1 MTKSSNDAM
10 TPFKIVIL
18 MFNLA
23 IFFSILYL
31 SPFEPTLAKGLS
43 IFVFI
48 AILWITEVFHVSIT
62 SLLVPVLAVLLGI
75 FDVTTALVQF
85 SNPIIFLFM
94 GGFALAA
101 AMHKH
106 KLDQLIASKLITLAK
121 GHMLYSSFLVFG
133 LTAFS
138 SMWISNTATIA
149 MMMPLVIGLLSRLD
163 FRLHKSTYL
172 YFLLGTAYSGSI
184 GGMGTLIGSPPNAIA
199 ASAINIGFSEWMLFG
214 IPMVLV
220 SLPVMVAV
228 LYICL
233 RPQIHDR
240 IEVLQAPFEMTRA
253 SKKVALIFL
262 STVLCWV
269 FSKPLSNVL
278 GIEGNIDALV
288 AIAAVIALSGN
299 HVVTWKEISESTD
312 WGVLVLFGGGITLS
326 SILKVTGTSLLL
338 AEGIMFLIHDVP
350 LMAFILLTITFVV
363 FLTELVSNTAS
374 TALLVPI
381 FISIADSML
390 LSSPTIA
397 IIIALS
403 ASCAFMLPVATPP
416 NAIVFGTGYVPQNDM
431 MQVGFKLNLVLITMI
446 SALAMVFI

>member
-1 MTKSSNDAM
+1 MTKALSDAM
-10 TPFKIVIL
+10 TPFQATIL
-18 MFNLA
+18 MFNLVT
-23 IFFSILYL
+23 FFSILYL

-48 AILWITEVFHVSIT
+48 AVLWITEVFHVSIT

-75 FDVTTALVQF
+75 FDVSTALVQF

-106 KLDQLIASKLITLAK
+106 KLDQFIASKIIQLAK
-121 GHMLYSSFLVFG
+121 GRMLSSSFLVFG

-149 MMMPLVIGLLSRLD
+149 MMMPLVMGLLSHLD
-163 FRLHKSTYL
+163 FKKHKSTYL
-172 YFLLGTAYSGSI
+172 YFLLGTAFSGSI

-199 ASAINIGFSEWMLFG
+199 ASAINIGFTEWMLFG

-220 SLPVMVAV
+220 SLPVMVAI
-228 LYICL
+228 LYLCL
-233 RPQIHDR
+233 RPQSHDR
-240 IEVLQAPFEMTRA
+240 IEVLQAEFEMTLA
-253 SKKVALIFL
+253 SKKVAVIFM

-269 FSKPLSNVL
+269 LSMPLSNVL
-278 GIEGNIDALV
+278 GIEGNIDALI
-288 AIAAVIALSGN
+288 AIAAVIALSVAN
-299 HVVTWKEISESTD
+299 VVSWKEISKSTD

-338 AEGIMFLIHDVP
+338 AKGIMYLIHDAP
-350 LMAFILLTITFVV
+350 LMLFILLTVAFVV

-381 FISIADSML
+381 FMSIADSMQ
-390 LSSPTIA
+390 LSSSTIA
-397 IIIALS
+397 IIIAFS

-416 NAIVFGTGYVPQNDM
+416 NAIVFGTGYVPQKSM
-431 MQVGFKLNLVLITMI
+431 MKVGLILNLVLITLISSLTMI
-446 SALAMVFI
+446 FI